1 MMHHTNRKRNRFSY
15 KEYAMTMH
23 PEDRPEAYEK
33 LAPAEQ
39 AALLEWTRLA
49 IKPAKTIA
57 PNTSYGIKH
66 DFESVGFYISNGQL
80 KGAMLTAGF
89 APDDSDELNWEFKI
103 RPTGKRRESKNGAIY
118 HIGLDPGRRTNHRFG
133 CESRRRE
140 STRCRERHRAT
151 RQNSNEKPFAW
162 FTPHRTGASPR

>member
-1 MMHHTNRKRNRFSY
+1 MHHTNRKRNRSSY

-49 IKPAKTIA
+49 MKPTKSVA

-66 DFESVGFYISNGQL
+66 DFEEVGFYITNGQF
-80 KGAMLTAGF
+80 KGAMLTAGY
-89 APDDSDELNWEFKI
+89 APANPDELNWEFRI

-118 HIGLDPGRRTNHRFG
+118 HIDHLALEEREDLEALVRVAEKVRTRRYEEHHRD
-133 CESRRRE
+133 
-140 STRCRERHRAT
+140 
-151 RQNSNEKPFAW
+151 N
-162 FTPHRTGASPR
+162 PHPANLSV

>member
-1 MMHHTNRKRNRFSY
+1 MHHTNRKRNRSSY
-15 KEYAMTMH
+15 KEYTMTMH

-39 AALLEWTRLA
+39 AALLEWTGLA

-80 KGAMLTAGF
+80 KGAMLTAGY
-89 APDDSDELNWEFKI
+89 APVDSDELNWEFRI
-103 RPTGKRRESKNGAIY
+103 RPTGKRSKSRNGAIY
-118 HIGLDPGRRTNHRFG
+118 HVEHLTPQEREDLEALTRVARNGQ
-133 CESRRRE
+133 RRRYE
-140 STRCRERHRAT
+140 ETHKDS
-151 RQNSNEKPFAW
+151 PI
-162 FTPHRTGASPR
+162 PHV

>member
-1 MMHHTNRKRNRFSY
+1 MMHHTNRKRHRSSY

-80 KGAMLTAGF
+80 KGAMLTAGY
-89 APDDSDELNWEFKI
+89 APVDPDELNWEFRI
-103 RPTGKRRESKNGAIY
+103 RPTGKRSKSRNGAIY
-118 HIGLDPGRRTNHRFG
+118 HVDHLTPEEREDLEALVRVAEKVRTRRYEENHRD
-133 CESRRRE
+133 
-140 STRCRERHRAT
+140 
-151 RQNSNEKPFAW
+151 N
-162 FTPHRTGASPR
+162 PHPANLSA

>member
-1 MMHHTNRKRNRFSY
+1 
-15 KEYAMTMH
+15 MTMH

-39 AALLEWTRLA
+39 AALLEWIRLA

-80 KGAMLTAGF
+80 KGAMLTAGY
-89 APDDSDELNWEFKI
+89 APVDPDELNWEFKI

-118 HIGLDPGRRTNHRFG
+118 HIDHLALEEREDLETLVRVAEKVRTRRYEENHRD
-133 CESRRRE
+133 
-140 STRCRERHRAT
+140 
-151 RQNSNEKPFAW
+151 N
-162 FTPHRTGASPR
+162 PHPANLSA